1 MIIKPTMT
9 ELLKRS
15 KGKYSLVIGTA
26 KRARQISMGSP
37 KLTDKKMES
46 DVTTA
51 AIEISEGKVD
61 IVEEDNKQ

>member
-9 ELLKRS
+9 ELLK
-15 KGKYSLVIGTA
+15 KAPGKYSLVIGTA
-26 KRARQISMGSP
+26 KRARQIAQGSP

-51 AIEISEGKVD
+51 AIEISEGKINID
-61 IVEEDNKQ
+61 SEEEA